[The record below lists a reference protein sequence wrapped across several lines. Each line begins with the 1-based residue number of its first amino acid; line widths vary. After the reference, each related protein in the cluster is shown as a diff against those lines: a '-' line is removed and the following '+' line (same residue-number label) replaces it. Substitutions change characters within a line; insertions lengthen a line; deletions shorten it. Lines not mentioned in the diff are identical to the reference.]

1 MQNTTFNHLAKLQ
14 MNTENNIEYF
24 GAKMQ
29 MMNHSHRNQQNIIC
43 KSLSVLC
50 NTDDFEKTVYIKNSP
65 SFK

>member
-29 MMNHSHRNQQNIIC
+29 MMNHGQRNQQNRIC
-43 KSLSVLC
+43 KSLSV
-50 NTDDFEKTVYIKNSP
+50 
-65 SFK
+65 